1 VAFFLRPS
9 GRSEAQLLAQMRAR
23 TLGIS
28 LGMRIFLSAPQRAA
42 ATSVESAALPD
53 LAVFNQKTWQ

>member
-1 VAFFLRPS
+1 
-9 GRSEAQLLAQMRAR
+9 MRAR